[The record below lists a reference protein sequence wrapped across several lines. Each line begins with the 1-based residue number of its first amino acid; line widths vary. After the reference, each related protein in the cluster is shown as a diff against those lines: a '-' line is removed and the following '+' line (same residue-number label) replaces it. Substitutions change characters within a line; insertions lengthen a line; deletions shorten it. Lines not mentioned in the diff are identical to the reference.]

1 MSPEPDQLAR
11 RVEPIYGPPLE
22 GGEILLYAGDLE
34 VRNGEHIGTLHGQVE
49 LRLFPTS
56 DLKAHVAGSGVDLFR
71 LTAGASDA
79 QATRVPADADLDPP
93 RASTLPE
100 RQPQDSQWAESWIDA
115 QGLTG
120 GELDSAERLLIH
132 YTGALDPLFRR
143 LVEVEEGGSQG
154 QISFELPGWSLVLAP
169 IPKDDRL
176 EGGFAG
182 AIEATPTEGRLDR
195 AQVDRLGYR
204 LFAILSLIATREVAI
219 GPVCGLDSSD
229 RVVWAHW
236 DAPRMRL
243 GRGIGWC
250 PRAHIPAALPALARG
265 YAPLIADRAL
275 VDVFER
281 AVETLLFAD
290 SGEVLDVRSPIAC
303 IGIELL
309 AWAVLPRWA
318 GVDEAEADEL
328 KAGPAARLLLEWAG
342 IPTEI
347 PDELPALAARR
358 DALRQ
363 RGWGGPEILFN
374 VRNRLVHPPKSR
386 NDPEWPDHDVMVEA
400 WQLATWYLQ
409 LAILRL
415 LDYHGHYRTV
425 LVVGGSEA
433 RSEPVPWAEASASR

>member
-1 MSPEPDQLAR
+1 MA
-11 RVEPIYGPPLE
+11 
-22 GGEILLYAGDLE
+22 
-34 VRNGEHIGTLHGQVE
+34 
-49 LRLFPTS
+49 
-56 DLKAHVAGSGVDLFR
+56 K
-71 LTAGASDA
+71 
-79 QATRVPADADLDPP
+79 
-93 RASTLPE
+93 
-100 RQPQDSQWAESWIDA
+100 
-115 QGLTG
+115 
-120 GELDSAERLLIH
+120 
-132 YTGALDPLFRR
+132 
-143 LVEVEEGGSQG
+143 
-154 QISFELPGWSLVLAP
+154 
-169 IPKDDRL
+169 
-176 EGGFAG
+176 
-182 AIEATPTEGRLDR
+182 
-195 AQVDRLGYR
+195 
-204 LFAILSLIATREVAI
+204 
-219 GPVCGLDSSD
+219 
-229 RVVWAHW
+229 
-236 DAPRMRL
+236 
-243 GRGIGWC
+243 
-250 PRAHIPAALPALARG
+250 G

-281 AVETLLFAD
+281 AVEALLFAD
-290 SGEVLDVRSPIAC
+290 SGEMLDVRIPIAC

-386 NDPEWPDHDVMVEA
+386 DDPEWPDHDVMVEA

-415 LDYHGHYRTV
+415 LDYHGQYRTV
-425 LVVGGSEA
+425 LVFGGSEA